1 VEGDA
6 HVGHTCPEEEPVIGA
21 TQQPESSPGRDKAPL
36 LSVRNLSTY
45 FFSREG
51 VLKAVDGVSFDIG
64 RGEALGI
71 AGESACGKSVTAQSI
86 LRLVPSNGKI
96 VGGQILLYRDGA
108 PVDLVKLPW
117 KGDEIRSIRGKEIAM
132 IFQEPMAGF
141 SMVYTIGN
149 QTMESIMLHQHCGP
163 TEARRIAIETLRQ
176 VGMPKPEQTIDA
188 YPFALSGG
196 MRQRAMIAMAL
207 SCHPSLLIA
216 DEPTTAVDVT
226 IQAQVLELLKHLQR
240 DMRMSLMVITHD
252 LAVISEL
259 CERVMIM
266 YLGKDVESA
275 PARALFS
282 GPKHPYSVGLL
293 KSVPALGRGRGQE
306 IAAISGSVP
315 GPYDRPAGCSFHPRC
330 PQRIANV
337 CNAQDPPQVEV
348 ASQHWVRCHL
358 YAQAHAPETVGA
370 RP

>member
-1 VEGDA
+1 VNA
-6 HVGHTCPEEEPVIGA
+6 VIHQQGA
-21 TQQPESSPGRDKAPL
+21 SRTSEKPPL
-36 LSVRNLSTY
+36 LSVKDLSTY

-51 VLKAVDGVSFDIG
+51 VLKAVDGVSFEIR

-71 AGESACGKSVTAQSI
+71 AGESGCGKSVTAQSI
-86 LRLVPSNGKI
+86 LRLVPSNGRI
-96 VGGQILLYRDGA
+96 VGGQILLHDDGGA
-108 PVDLVKLPW
+108 TDLVKLNW
-117 KGDEIRSIRGKEIAM
+117 KGPEIRRIRGKEIAM

-149 QTMESIMLHQHCGP
+149 QTIEAIRLHQHCSQA
-163 TEARRIAIETLRQ
+163 EARKIAIETLGR

-188 YPFALSGG
+188 YPYALSGG

-226 IQAQVLELLKHLQR
+226 IQAQVLELLKDLQR
-240 DMRMSLMVITHD
+240 DMSMALMVITHD

-259 CERVMIM
+259 CDRVMIM

-282 GPKHPYSVGLL
+282 DPKHPYTVGLL
-293 KSVPALGRGRGQE
+293 KSVPELGRGRGQE

-315 GPYDRPAGCSFHPRC
+315 GPYERPRGCSFHPRC
-330 PQRIANV
+330 PRLIQNV
-337 CNAQDPPQVEV
+337 CDVEPPPQVEL
-348 ASQHWVRCHL
+348 ASSHRVRCHL
-358 YAQAHAPETVGA
+358 YA
-370 RP
+370 